1 MEVEVDKDH
10 WKKNGK
16 PIEAQWLR
24 GPRELRPSYK
34 YHMSQNEN
42 LYALTIKDLMFE
54 DEGDYTFKVEGHET
68 QCRLKIDEAPVVF
81 TKPLS
86 RVSAKEKD
94 DVTLECEANKVKW
107 KITGK
112 DIDFTWKKGDGRLD
126 ETPKVKFDKQGRKLT
141 LNLKKISMNDASE
154 YSCNAGEGAMASKTI
169 GGLEVQELPLGF
181 DEGLKDIEKSEGETA
196 ILEAVINRPG
206 ADVTWFKDGNKIDFS
221 DPRFEQKQDKD
232 GRIQLIIK
240 PCVMDDEATY
250 EAKVGT
256 KKTSGKLRV
265 KEGPVCFTKPLADMS
280 VKEGAPAVVHAVVNK
295 LRYQQSGA
303 SVNITWYR
311 NDIPISKYDDRVEVK
326 NDELNLYCTV
336 KKINMDDSG
345 AKYSV
350 TADTAR
356 TEGTLTVTEE
366 PLYFVEKL
374 KDTPLKKIPS
384 TVTLSCKL
392 NKPGVPVQWLKDG
405 MPIKIDGDKYEVKE
419 EDGKHFLI
427 IHDCTGD
434 DEGKYTCKAK
444 DVTCDCAIQVKAAP
458 TLDIS
463 DEVRTI
469 KAGTGTVFEI
479 PYSGHPVPTVT
490 WTHKGAALE
499 MKRRKADHIH
509 GKMLK
514 LSIKDSVR
522 ADSGAYNVVVENEHG
537 KTDGIV
543 KLNVLDIPG
552 PPRDLRFREVFSDR
566 IVVEWDMPSDDGGSP
581 ITGYIVEKKE
591 KARSKFTEVGE
602 TDGTMFYSIDSGLK
616 EDQEQEYVI
625 RVAAINKF
633 GIGNFVESKPVKA
646 ENPFKRPDPPQNP
659 VVSDVDAASATLSYE
674 PPLKDGG
681 SPITG
686 YIIERRHT
694 ESARWQR
701 ITKSATPHLKH
712 IDSELVEGYEYEY
725 RVFAE
730 NKAGLSDPSKPSNRF
745 TCKDPYTRPGP
756 PIKVEYAEVT
766 KKFVKLTWK
775 VPKSD
780 GGAPIFNYVVEAREV
795 GEIEWQIL
803 NLDEDCINT
812 NFTCRGLKEGGTY
825 EFRVSAENKAGIGGP
840 ASPPGPVRLKDQL
853 KGKPPKI
860 VEPTLDTTT
869 VLGTQGILQARVV
882 GDPKPDVIWYKGTDV
897 ISEGNQRYKLSYTG
911 DRATLIV
918 KDAVFKDEGY
928 YTCEAVN
935 ALGRD
940 ECSSN
945 VSITEKPKIVY
956 DSKYDAG
963 IEGRAKYNTK
973 INTTVTGRPKPGVT
987 WIKDGQPLKHGEND
1001 RFFYESV
1008 DNQQNLTINK
1018 AERKDTG
1025 KYRIEAENCVGKAHA
1040 EFDVNIMSV
1049 PTICGGPIEVLGVT
1063 NSTIDISWK
1072 KPADDGGTPLTGYVV
1087 EKRDARKATWTLALK
1102 VEPQHTMCT
1111 VPGLENRQ
1119 AYFLRVRAENK
1130 LGEGPDLE
1138 TKDPTMAKDPFDP
1151 PGPPSKPSSKDAST
1165 EFIDLTW
1172 NPPTDDGGSPIKGYT
1187 VQKRLTDAVDW
1198 AIVNDVPATKPFLHV
1213 TGVVANASY
1222 EFRVCALNAAG
1233 PGPYG
1238 PPSDPIKAK
1247 EPFDPPGPPG
1257 MPEILK
1263 VTKSTMS
1270 LAWDR
1275 PKTDGGTPI
1284 TKYII
1289 ESRMHDKAYAHN
1301 FQWNYAVDPD
1311 ITISDTSYLVVNLI
1325 PGMTYEFRIVAENK
1339 VGRGPPGPPSV
1350 PTKAEDII
1358 VGTKPEISFIEEI
1371 RVVAGKPVA
1380 IEANVKGEP
1389 EPEVEWSRGGISL
1402 TSGFKYKT
1410 TYMNGRASL
1419 VLSETNEMDAG
1430 TYTIRAR
1437 NALGK
1442 AERQVEVVV
1451 YTPPTIEYDY
1461 KWKRPVRITEGT
1473 AFDLPTIVGGF
1484 PYPSASW
1491 SIGGV
1496 KIKSGK
1502 DIKITKTDEGSRI
1515 YIEKIQR
1522 AHSGIFSI
1530 ALTNIAGSCSANF
1543 DITVIGPPGKPKFVG
1558 PDTVT
1563 RDSCTITWSPPIDD
1577 GGDMLTGYVIEKKEE
1592 TVSVWT
1598 EVAKVGAFFKMYTIT
1613 SLTEGL
1619 KYSFR
1624 VSAVNSVG
1632 QGPPAM
1638 TKDPVLIKSPYELPG
1653 KPMGPLEVL
1662 NIFHDRV
1669 TLAWRPPKYTGGVA
1683 LLGYIIEVCEVAIG
1697 KWFKVANVDANIFY
1711 YTCLNLVCD
1720 TEYRFR
1726 VMAVNSEG
1734 NSLPLESDVVTPRRA
1749 AEVPSPVSGCKVTKI
1764 QVDSCELT
1772 WIPPHYDGGSAI
1784 IGYVIEVFN
1793 RRTFTWNE
1801 LTIVDASVSC
1811 HTITRLREGVEY
1823 LFRIKVRNAI
1833 GDSICFTMDSPV
1845 VPKRDITV
1853 PGIPTGPLNIDE
1865 ILSEEVTIS
1874 WGPSVWDGGAPIE
1887 HYIIEVKD
1895 KITNW
1900 TRAGKTRG
1908 NVTSFTVTNLLEGN
1922 DYWFCVKAE
1931 NCVGYGT
1938 ALERR
1943 EPVIPKAPANR
1954 PSAPAG
1960 PLNFTGITATSVT
1973 VSWNKPGYDGGSAIQ
1988 GYVIEKRCAD
1998 ESSWTK
2004 VRFVISD
2011 VTICVCDGLTEGVD
2025 YYFRVRAVNAIGHGD
2040 ALTCPLPVAP
2050 KDPPKVP
2057 LPPNNLEAI
2066 KITPSSAT
2074 LIFEPPFNDG
2084 GSLITH
2090 YVLEQKAVN
2099 KDWEDCGMTDNVD
2112 LKITISRLKEGR
2124 PYLFRVKAVNAVGQ
2138 SFHCDIL
2145 RPVIPRLP
2153 LEPPAPPRGPLKI
2166 KNFDKTFMTVEWS
2179 KPLFDGGEALT
2190 GYTIEIRD
2198 AARIDWVHVC
2208 DLSINIFTYTITG
2221 LIAGHSYYVN
2231 IRARNALGLGAP
2243 LEMDR
2248 PHLARSPFTKPGKP
2262 RGPIRVLD
2270 CTKSTVT
2277 IAWDHPE
2284 DDGGSAIMNYHIERR
2299 ESNLVTWVPVMSV
2312 RGSINTTVVD
2322 LCPIDPVPCHLT
2334 EHKQYILAVYPE
2346 NLEGLG
2352 EPLVS
2357 HAITPRRKPG
2367 ECQPEDHAHH
2377 IHHDHSPTHFL
2388 QH

>member
-1 MEVEVDKDH
+1 
-10 WKKNGK
+10 
-16 PIEAQWLR
+16 
-24 GPRELRPSYK
+24 LRPSYK

-42 LYALTIKDLMFE
+42 VYALTIKDLMFE

-68 QCRLKIDEAPVVF
+68 HCKLRIDEAPVVF

-86 RVSAKEKD
+86 RLSAKEKD

-107 KITGK
+107 KVTGK
-112 DIDFTWKKGDGRLD
+112 DIDFFWKKGDARLD
-126 ETPKVKFDKQGRKLT
+126 ETAKVKFEKQGRKLM
-141 LNLKKISMNDASE
+141 LNMKKISLNDASE
-154 YSCNAGEGAMASKTI
+154 YSCNAGEGKLLSKTI

-181 DEGLKDIEKSEGETA
+181 DEGLKDLEKSEGETA
-196 ILEAVINRPG
+196 VLEAVINRPG
-206 ADVTWFKDGNKIDFS
+206 ADVMWFKDGKKIDFS

-256 KKTSGKLRV
+256 KKTSCKFRV
-265 KEGPVCFTKPLADMS
+265 KEGPAIFIHPLSDMS
-280 VKEGAPAVVHAVVNK
+280 VKEGAPAILHAEVNK

-326 NDELNLYCTV
+326 NDDCHLYCTI
-336 KKINMDDSG
+336 KKIAMDDSG
-345 AKYSV
+345 SNYSV
-350 TADTAR
+350 TADTAK
-356 TEGTLTVTEE
+356 TAGTLTVTEE

-405 MPIKIDGDKYEVKE
+405 MPIKIDGDKYEMKE
-419 EDGKHFLI
+419 ENGKLTLVI
-427 IHDCTGD
+427 LDCNGD

-444 DVTCDCAIQVKAAP
+444 DAVCDCELQVKAAP
-458 TLDIS
+458 SLDIV

-469 KAGTGTVFEI
+469 KAGTGTVFDI
-479 PYSGHPVPTVT
+479 PYSGHPAPNVT
-490 WTHKGAALE
+490 WSHKMSSLDQ
-499 MKRRKADHIH
+499 KRRRSEHIP
-509 GKMLK
+509 GKLLK
-514 LSIKDSVR
+514 LIIKDSVR
-522 ADSGAYNVVVENEHG
+522 ADSGTYNVLLENEHG
-537 KTDGIV
+537 KADGFV

-552 PPRDLRFREVFSDR
+552 PPRNLGFREVFSDR

-581 ITGYIVEKKE
+581 VTGYIIEKKE
-591 KARSKFTEVGE
+591 KARSKFVEVGE
-602 TDGTMFYSIDSGLK
+602 TDGTMFYSIDSGIK
-616 EDQEQEYVI
+616 EDQEYVI
-625 RVAAINKF
+625 RVAAVNKF

-659 VVSDVDAASATLSYE
+659 VVSDVDSASATLSYE
-674 PPLKDGG
+674 IPANDGG

-701 ITKSATPHLKH
+701 ITKSATPHLKY

-725 RVFAE
+725 RVYAE

-745 TCKDPYTRPGP
+745 VCKDPYTRPGP

-775 VPKSD
+775 PPKSD
-780 GGAPIFNYVVEAREV
+780 GGAPIFNYVIEAREV

-803 NLDEDCINT
+803 NLDEDCSPT

-860 VEPTLDTTT
+860 TEPTLDTTT
-869 VLGTQGILQARVV
+869 VLGTQGIMQARAI
-882 GDPKPDVIWYKGTDV
+882 GEPKPDIIWYKGTEA
-897 ISEGNQRYKLSYTG
+897 ISEGNQRYKISYTG

-940 ECSSN
+940 ECSCN
-945 VSITEKPKIVY
+945 LSITEKPQIKY
-956 DSKYDAG
+956 DSKYDNG

-973 INTTVTGRPKPGVT
+973 INTIVTGRPKPNVT
-987 WIKDGQPLKHGEND
+987 WFKDGQPLKHGEND

-1018 AERKDTG
+1018 AQRKDSG
-1025 KYRIEAENCVGKAHA
+1025 KYQIDAENCVGKTNAQ
-1040 EFDVNIMSV
+1040 FDVNIMSV
-1049 PTICGGPIEVLGVT
+1049 PSICGGPLEILGVT
-1063 NSTIDISWK
+1063 NSTIDISWN
-1072 KPADDGGTPLTGYVV
+1072 KPADDGGTPLTSYIV
-1087 EKRDARKATWTLALK
+1087 EKRDARKATWSLALK
-1102 VEPQHTMCT
+1102 LEPQHTLAT
-1111 VPGLENRQ
+1111 ITGLENRHE
-1119 AYFLRVRAENK
+1119 YFLRVRAENK

-1138 TKDPTMAKDPFDP
+1138 TKDPAMSKDPFNP
-1151 PGPPSKPSSKDAST
+1151 PGPPSKPSARDAST
-1165 EFIDLTW
+1165 EFIDLVW
-1172 NPPTDDGGSPIKGYT
+1172 SPPTDDGGSPVKGYI

-1198 AIVNDVPATKPFLHV
+1198 TTVNDVPATKPFLHV
-1213 TGVVANASY
+1213 TNVVANASY
-1222 EFRVCALNAAG
+1222 EFRVCALNLAG

-1238 PPSDPIKAK
+1238 PASDSIKAR

-1311 ITISDTSYLVVNLI
+1311 ISITGTSYLVVNLI

-1339 VGRGPPGPPSV
+1339 VGRGPPGPPSA

-1358 VGTKPEISFIEEI
+1358 VGNPPEISFIEEI

-1380 IEANVKGEP
+1380 IDANVKGEP
-1389 EPEVEWSRGGISL
+1389 EPEVEWSRNGITL
-1402 TSGFKYKT
+1402 TTGFKYKT
-1410 TYMNGRASL
+1410 SFINGRAAL
-1419 VLSETNEMDAG
+1419 VLTETNEMDAG
-1430 TYTIRAR
+1430 TYTVRAS

-1442 AERQVEVVV
+1442 AERQVEVIV
-1451 YTPPTIEYDY
+1451 YTPPTIEYDF

-1473 AFDLPTIVGGF
+1473 ALDLRTIIGGY
-1484 PYPSASW
+1484 PVPSASW
-1491 SIGGV
+1491 SISGV
-1496 KIKSGK
+1496 KLKSGK
-1502 DIKITKTDEGSRI
+1502 EIKITKSEEGSNI
-1515 YIEKIQR
+1515 FIEKIQR
-1522 AHSGIFSI
+1522 SHSGLLMIS
-1530 ALTNIAGSCSANF
+1530 LSNIAGTCSASF
-1543 DITVIGPPGKPKFVG
+1543 DITVVGPPGKPKFVG
-1558 PDTVT
+1558 PDVIT
-1563 RDSCTITWSPPIDD
+1563 RDSATITWSPPVDD
-1577 GGDMLTGYVIEKKEE
+1577 GGDALTGYVIEKREDAA
-1592 TVSVWT
+1592 TSWS
-1598 EVAKVGAFFKMYTIT
+1598 EVAKVGAFFKMYTIPG
-1613 SLTEGL
+1613 LTEGL
-1619 KYSFR
+1619 KYHFR

-1632 QGPPAM
+1632 QGPPAA
-1638 TKDPVLIKSPYELPG
+1638 TKDPVLIKSPWELPG
-1653 KPMGPLEVL
+1653 RPMGPLEIL
-1662 NIFHDRV
+1662 NVFHDRA
-1669 TLAWRPPKYTGGVA
+1669 TIAWRPPKYTGGVA
-1683 LLGYIIEVCEVAIG
+1683 LLGYIIEVCEVSSG
-1697 KWFKVANVDANIFY
+1697 RWFKVGSVDANIFSY
-1711 YTCLNLVCD
+1711 VCTGLITD

-1726 VMAVNSEG
+1726 VMAVNTEG
-1734 NSLPLESDVVTPRRA
+1734 NSLPLESDIVTPRRP

-1764 QVDSCELT
+1764 KVDSCELT

-1801 LTIVDASVSC
+1801 LNIVDVSVTS

-1833 GDSICFTMDSPV
+1833 GDSICFTMDTPV

-1853 PGIPTGPLNIDE
+1853 PGIPTGPINIDE

-1887 HYIIEVKD
+1887 NYIIEIKD

-1900 TRAGKTRG
+1900 TRAGRTRG
-1908 NVTSFTVTNLLEGN
+1908 NVTSFTITNLLEGN

-1931 NCVGYGT
+1931 NCVGFGT
-1938 ALERR
+1938 ALELR
-1943 EPVIPKAPANR
+1943 EPIIPKAPANR
-1954 PSAPAG
+1954 PSAPDG
-1960 PLNFTGITATSVT
+1960 PLKYTGILATSVT

-1988 GYVIEKRCAD
+1988 GYIIEKRAAD
-1998 ESSWTK
+1998 DSAWTK
-2004 VRFVISD
+2004 VRFVIAE
-2011 VTICVCDGLTEGVD
+2011 VTICVCDGLQEGVE

-2040 ALTCPLPVAP
+2040 ALTSPLPVAP

-2066 KITPSSAT
+2066 KITPNSAT

-2090 YVLEQKAVN
+2090 YVLESKAVN
-2099 KDWEDCGMTDNVD
+2099 KEWEDCGMTDNVD
-2112 LKITISRLKEGR
+2112 LKITVGRLKEGR

-2145 RPVIPRLP
+2145 RPVIPRSP
-2153 LEPPAPPRGPLKI
+2153 LEAPAPPRGPLRI
-2166 KNFDKTFMTVEWS
+2166 KNFDKTFMSIEWS
-2179 KPLFDGGEALT
+2179 KPLFDGGESVT
-2190 GYTIEIRD
+2190 GYSIEIRD
-2198 AARIDWVHVC
+2198 ASRIDWVHVAN
-2208 DLSINIFTYTITG
+2208 LAANLFSYTITG
-2221 LIAGHSYYVN
+2221 LTAGQSYYVN
-2231 IRARNALGLGAP
+2231 VRAQNALGLGAP

-2270 CTKSTVT
+2270 CNKSTVT

-2299 ESNLVTWVPVMSV
+2299 ETNLVTWVPVMSV
-2312 RGSINTTVVD
+2312 RGSITTTIVD

-2334 EHKQYILAVYPE
+2334 EHKQYVLAVYPE
-2346 NLEGLG
+2346 NLEGRG
-2352 EPLVS
+2352 EPLIS

-2377 IHHDHSPTHFL
+2377 INHDHSPTHF
-2388 QH
+2388 H